1 MKINKVL
8 MASAVVLATSVNL
21 SSVAMAAEAGS
32 VTTKGDVTFVEDTD
46 PTTPVDPT
54 DPDIPVDPTDPDKP
68 NSTEGP
74 LSIDYA
80 SNLHFGEQ
88 KISAK
93 TQTYFAAMDKIK
105 DPADANN
112 TLDKPNWVQVTD
124 KRGTNVGW
132 KLQVQQGAQFATGAA
147 EELKGAEIK
156 LMNGATKS
164 TSDNQAGVPTASQE
178 ITLVPGDSTT
188 AGAAQDVMTAQ
199 ADQGMG
205 TWTNGFGDDTTG
217 SKSISLTVPGASAKV
232 KDGKYTT
239 DLTWVLTDTP
249 A

>member
-1 MKINKVL
+1 

-54 DPDIPVDPTDPDKP
+54 DPDKP
-68 NSTEGP
+68 NPTEGP